1 MKLKKIV
8 GVLAAIGIA
17 APGVALATNG
27 MNLEGYGPI
36 AAGMGGASMAYDHGT
51 AAMINNPATLGMAA
65 QGNRVDVAVGGLHP
79 DITTTCNAGMPCA
92 GMSAPSGGDAYYMPA
107 MGWARKQ
114 GNLAFG
120 FGVMA
125 QGGMGT
131 EYGNNSFLSMGDTGP
146 TGKNVRSEVGVGRA
160 IAPLAF
166 DVNSNLTVAGSLEF
180 VWAGMDLQMLMPGSA
195 MGAMMM
201 PGGSALGSVS
211 GNMVSDRFM
220 PAMGAGQMTGIN
232 WGYFDFS
239 NSNDFSGKAHST
251 GWAGSLGFT
260 YKLNPQLTVGGSYHG
275 KTSLSDMEGS
285 ANVSFEALLGPA
297 MGPMNGA
304 AVPVSVS
311 GKIAVRDFQWPETFG
326 VGLAYKA
333 NDKLMI
339 AADYKRINWA
349 KVMKNFKMTFT
360 AEANQADQMAQGFML
375 GGTTMDVVFNQNW
388 EDQDVFQ
395 IGASY
400 KLNDALTLRA
410 GVNLADNPVPDSFM
424 NALFPATIK
433 THYNLG
439 AGYALSKVS
448 EINASYTYAP
458 EVTANNSTNMGYTTV
473 HGQSNNWQLMY
484 SHRF

>member
-1 MKLKKIV
+1 MKLKKFV
-8 GVLAAIGIA
+8 GVLAAVGIA

-36 AAGMGGASMAYDHGT
+36 AASMGGASMAYDHGT
-51 AAMINNPATLGMAA
+51 AAMINNPATLGLAA

-79 DITTTCNAGMPCA
+79 DITTTCPAANCGMD
-92 GMSAPSGGDAYYMPA
+92 MKAPSDGTAYYMPA

-131 EYGNNSFLSMGDTGP
+131 EYGNNSFLSMGDAGP

-166 DVNSNLTVAGSLEF
+166 DVNSNLTLAGSLEF

-195 MGAMMM
+195 MMPMMM
-201 PGGSALGSVS
+201 PGGSTLGSVG
-211 GNMVSDRFM
+211 GNMVSERFM

-239 NSNDFSGKAHST
+239 NSNDYSGKAHST
-251 GWAGSLGFT
+251 GWAGTLGFT
-260 YKLNPQLTVGGSYHG
+260 YKVNPQLTVGGSYHG

-326 VGLAYKA
+326 MGLAYQA

-349 KVMKNFKMTFT
+349 KVMKNFSMSFT
-360 AEANQADQMAQGFML
+360 ADANQTDPMAQGFML
-375 GGTTMDVVFNQNW
+375 GGTQMDVVFNQNW

-395 IGASY
+395 IGVSY
-400 KLNDALTLRA
+400 KVNDALTLRA
-410 GVNLADNPVPDSFM
+410 GANISDNPVPDSYM

-433 THYNLG
+433 DHYTLG
-439 AGYALSKVS
+439 LGYAFSKVS
-448 EINASYTYAP
+448 SVNASYSYAP
-458 EVTANNSTNMGYTTV
+458 EVGATNNNMGYSTN
-473 HGQSNNWQLMY
+473 HGQSNNWQVMY